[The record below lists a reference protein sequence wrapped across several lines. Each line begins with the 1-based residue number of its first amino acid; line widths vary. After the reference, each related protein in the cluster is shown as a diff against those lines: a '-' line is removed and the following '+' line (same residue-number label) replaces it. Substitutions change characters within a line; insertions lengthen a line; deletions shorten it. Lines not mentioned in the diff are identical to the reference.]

1 MKIALKDY
9 MGRMK
14 VVEFSMD
21 NLRMAIINVL
31 SGDEVLGLYYDGG
44 KTLDFDSS
52 DCRIHDNYD
61 GDRIVYSTDLGIDL
75 FAEYAERLNHN
86 ESEVANGSR

>member
-21 NLRMAIINVL
+21 NLKMAIINVL

-52 DCRIHDNYD
+52 DCRVRDYHDE
-61 GDRIVYSTDLGIDL
+61 DRIVYSPDLGIDE
-75 FAEYAERLNHN
+75 FAEYAARLKQN
-86 ESEVANGSR
+86 ESTGVITT